1 MHHHVELQA
10 LKQKEISPYE
20 QSKTCKMGASLTWRK
35 FSTVPGDLVT
45 EVTVNREVKN
55 RSDPKRG
62 GNSTSLEAV
71 DDFILNTHALGK
83 LHGYSPNSHTG
94 KRKCMASA
102 SNNY

>member
-1 MHHHVELQA
+1 MYHYFELQA
-10 LKQKEISPYE
+10 LKQKTISPYE
-20 QSKTCKMGASLTWRK
+20 QSKTCKMGASLTRRK

-55 RSDPKRG
+55 CSGPKRG

-83 LHGYSPNSHTG
+83 LHGYWPNFHTG
-94 KRKCMASA
+94 KRKCMDSV